1 MRKLILPVLAA
12 GVILLATAAVAAALS
27 ATGVIKNV
35 NMKKDSITLMDNNVY
50 ILAEGFEAET
60 FKAGENVTI
69 VYSLKNGKM
78 IASSVK
84 ATK

>member
-1 MRKLILPVLAA
+1 MRKFFASVFAVSVA
-12 GVILLATAAVAAALS
+12 LLATAAVAAALS
-27 ATGVIKNV
+27 ATGVIKDV
-35 NMKKDSITLMDNNVY
+35 NMKKDSITLMDGSVY

>member
-1 MRKLILPVLAA
+1 MRRFFAPVLAA
-12 GVILLATAAVAAALS
+12 GIALLATAAVAAALT
-27 ATGVIKNV
+27 ATGVIKEV
-35 NMKKDSITLMDNNVY
+35 NMKKDSITLMDGSAY

-69 VYSLKNGKM
+69 IYSLKNGKM